1 MHDPEFVLQVPEKP
15 DRTMLP
21 SDVNLT
27 CMYPVDDVY
36 SVLGLTEGPDSA
48 ATTVAEEHDVA
59 DEDEEHSL
67 IVTVSQQDSVSKDQK
82 LREICA
88 APGVA
93 IANSFAEEQDV
104 ADGDEEHS

>member
-1 MHDPEFVLQVPEKP
+1 MLQVPEKP
-15 DRTMLP
+15 DPVPLP

-36 SVLGLTEGPDSA
+36 SVLGLTEVPDSA
-48 ATTVAEEHDVA
+48 ATTFAEEHDVA

-88 APGVA
+88 APA
-93 IANSFAEEQDV
+93 AAMTQEQ
-104 ADGDEEHS
+104 S

>member
-36 SVLGLTEGPDSA
+36 SVLGLTALPDSC
-48 ATTVAEEHDVA
+48 ATSFAVEQDVA
-59 DEDEEHSL
+59 DEDEEHS
-67 IVTVSQQDSVSKDQK
+67 
-82 LREICA
+82 
-88 APGVA
+88 
-93 IANSFAEEQDV
+93 
-104 ADGDEEHS
+104 

>member
-36 SVLGLTEGPDSA
+36 SVLGLTEVPDSA
-48 ATTVAEEHDVA
+48 ATSFAEEQDVA
-59 DEDEEHSL
+59 DEDEEHS
-67 IVTVSQQDSVSKDQK
+67 
-82 LREICA
+82 
-88 APGVA
+88 
-93 IANSFAEEQDV
+93 
-104 ADGDEEHS
+104 